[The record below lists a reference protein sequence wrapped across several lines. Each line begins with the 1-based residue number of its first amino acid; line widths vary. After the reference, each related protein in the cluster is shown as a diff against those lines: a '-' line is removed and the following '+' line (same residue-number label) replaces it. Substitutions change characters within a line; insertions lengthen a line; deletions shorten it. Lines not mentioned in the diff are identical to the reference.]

1 LDEEVSVAQL
11 SRTIGLILM
20 VIGIGGYVATD
31 MASPTALIP
40 AVFGMVISMLGY
52 YGRHEATRKTAM
64 HLAMGIALVGILGS
78 MSGLMALPALLSGDA
93 VPMPAAAIARSLM
106 AAVLIIY
113 LVAGIR
119 SFRAARQRR

>member
-1 LDEEVSVAQL
+1 VAQL

-40 AVFGMVISMLGY
+40 AVFGMVLGY